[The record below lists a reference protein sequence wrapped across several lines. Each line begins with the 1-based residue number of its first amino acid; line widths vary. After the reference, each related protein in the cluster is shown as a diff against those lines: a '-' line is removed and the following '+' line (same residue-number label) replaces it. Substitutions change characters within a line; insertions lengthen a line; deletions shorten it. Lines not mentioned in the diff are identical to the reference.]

1 MKTFPQFISSFP
13 NEVSR
18 SITDDQANL
27 FCNIITQSA
36 SSFFGATERSKKE
49 NKGWW
54 SKDVKK
60 KLEMTLRILTID
72 TKKAVT
78 CQPKCSSQT
87 QRDSKT

>member
-36 SSFFGATERSKKE
+36 SSFFGVTERSKKE

-54 SKDVKK
+54 SKDIKK
-60 KLEMTLRILTID
+60 TRNDLKNTDSRY
-72 TKKAVT
+72 KKGSHLPT
-78 CQPKCSSQT
+78 
-87 QRDSKT
+87 